1 MFHEPYTYYM
11 NMFITCKMAK
21 KKKMYVQARTTNDD
35 CGGCGI
41 VMVAIQN
48 KHDHKC
54 MRNVTN
60 VVGA

>member
-1 MFHEPYTYYM
+1 
-11 NMFITCKMAK
+11 
-21 KKKMYVQARTTNDD
+21 MYVQARTTNDD
-35 CGGCGI
+35 CGGGGGGGGI

-60 VVGA
+60 VVSA